1 MNFEIYTSLSNK
13 LDVKEYM
20 YDASE
25 SGADGTFN
33 FGLLV
38 INNNTITK
46 SSEILEITGGK
57 ITVVSNGSDY
67 EIDINC
73 SAPNVKTI
81 TGHF

>member
-46 SSEILEITGGK
+46 SGEIP
-57 ITVVSNGSDY
+57 VSYTHLDVY
-67 EIDINC
+67 
-73 SAPNVKTI
+73 KRQL
-81 TGHF
+81 